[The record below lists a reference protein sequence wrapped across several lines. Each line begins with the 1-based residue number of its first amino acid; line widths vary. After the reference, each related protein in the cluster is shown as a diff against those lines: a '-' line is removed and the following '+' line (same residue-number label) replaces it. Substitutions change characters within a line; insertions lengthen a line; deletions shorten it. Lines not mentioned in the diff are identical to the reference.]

1 MGEKRTL
8 LVLAK
13 EGLPPS
19 VMGHLQ
25 SQGLRV
31 VPSTSPLEASALLVK
46 QPPDAFYVSLSGQE
60 TQGAEIVALARRHA
74 SHCLVL
80 AGLRADQRAEVT
92 RVLEAGAD
100 GWLLEPVIAEELLA
114 LLRRSWAREDL
125 AEREA
130 RRSVGRQAV
139 TQLARAVAHQVNNPL
154 GTLSGWVQML
164 LSGSVNQ
171 ATLKRAAE
179 SADAELKRLA
189 GVVETLLI
197 LSEQMS
203 PRRKVA
209 DIADIVRA
217 AVAERSGEPLPLT
230 LSSGLPPVCG
240 DGELLTGALRELLD
254 GEALSSAGT
263 RPLAVATTANGRM
276 LEVDVLLAGEGLQKP
291 ELEELLDP
299 LRVFDER
306 GGEGALAFARA
317 VGVIRVHGGE
327 VSAQR
332 ELDGTPHL
340 FVKLPVA
347 LA

>member
-1 MGEKRTL
+1 ML

-19 VMGHLQ
+19 VMNHLQ
-25 SQGLRV
+25 NEGLRV
-31 VPSTSPLEASALLVK
+31 VVSTSPLEASGLLVK
-46 QPPDAFYVSLSGQE
+46 QPPDAFYVSLSGLE
-60 TQGAEIVALARRHA
+60 AQGAEIVALARQHV
-74 SHCLVL
+74 SHCLVV
-80 AGLRADQRAEVT
+80 AGLRPDQRAQVT

-100 GWLLEPVIAEELLA
+100 GWLLEPVVAEELLA
-114 LLRRSWAREDL
+114 LLRRNWAREDL
-125 AEREA
+125 AERDA

-154 GTLSGWVQML
+154 GTLSGWLQML
-164 LSGSVNQ
+164 RSGPVNQ
-171 ATLKRAAE
+171 ASVRRAAE
-179 SADAELKRLA
+179 SAEVELKRLA

-209 DIADIVRA
+209 DLTEVVRRA
-217 AVAERSGEPLPLT
+217 LAGRAGEPLALT
-230 LSSGLPPVCG
+230 LTPGLPPVSA
-240 DGELLTGALRELLD
+240 DEELLEGALRELLD
-254 GEALSSAGT
+254 GEALTSA
-263 RPLAVATTANGRM
+263 RPLAVATAANGRM
-276 LEVDVLLAGEGLQKP
+276 VEVDVLLAGEGLKEQG
-291 ELEELLDP
+291 LEELLDP
-299 LRVFDER
+299 LRLFDEQ
-306 GGEGALAFARA
+306 GGEKALAFARA

-340 FVKLPVA
+340 SVKLPVA

>member
-1 MGEKRTL
+1 ML
-8 LVLAK
+8 LVLAE

-19 VMGHLQ
+19 VVSHLQ
-25 SQGLRV
+25 QSGLRLV
-31 VPSTSPLEASALLVK
+31 LSTSPLEASALLVK
-46 QPPDAFYVSLSGQE
+46 QPPDALYVGLSGLDHSA
-60 TQGAEIVALARRHA
+60 GEIVTLARRHVPHA
-74 SHCLVL
+74 LVVV
-80 AGLRADQRAEVT
+80 GLRPDQRAQVT

-100 GWLLEPVIAEELLA
+100 AWLLEPVIAEELLA
-114 LLRRSWAREDL
+114 LLRRNSAREAL

-154 GTLSGWVQML
+154 GTLSGWIQML

-171 ATLKRAAE
+171 ATLRRAAE
-179 SADAELKRLA
+179 SAQVELARLA

-209 DIADIVRA
+209 DLTEVVRA
-217 AVAERSGEPLPLT
+217 ALAGRAGEPLTLT
-230 LSSGLPPVCG
+230 LSAELPPVSG
-240 DGELLTGALRELLD
+240 DGELLEGALRELLD
-254 GEALSSAGT
+254 GEVLSSAGT
-263 RPLAVATTANGRM
+263 RPLAVTTAANGRM
-276 LEVDVLLAGEGLQKP
+276 VEVDVLLAGEGLAGGG
-291 ELEELLDP
+291 LEELLDP
-299 LRVFDER
+299 LRVFDEQ
-306 GGEGALAFARA
+306 GGERALAFARA
-317 VGVIRVHGGE
+317 VGVVRVHGGE

-340 FVKLPVA
+340 LVKLPVA

>member
-1 MGEKRTL
+1 VGEKRTL

-19 VMGHLQ
+19 VMNHLQ
-25 SQGLRV
+25 NQGLRIV
-31 VPSTSPLEASALLVK
+31 TSTSPLEASALLVK
-46 QPPDAFYVSLSGQE
+46 QPPDAFYVSLAGQE

-80 AGLRADQRAEVT
+80 AGIRPDQRAEVT

-100 GWLLEPVIAEELLA
+100 GWLLEPVVAEELLA

-125 AEREA
+125 AERDA
-130 RRSVGRQAV
+130 RRSVGRRAV
-139 TQLARAVAHQVNNPL
+139 TQLARVVAHQVNNPL
-154 GTLSGWVQML
+154 GTLSGWIQML

-171 ATLKRAAE
+171 GTLKRAAE
-179 SADAELKRLA
+179 SAETELKRLA

-197 LSEQMS
+197 LSDQMS

-209 DIADIVRA
+209 DIAEVVRR
-217 AVAERSGEPLPLT
+217 AVAERSGEPLALT
-230 LSSGLPPVCG
+230 LGSGLPPVSG
-240 DGELLTGALRELLD
+240 DGELLEEALRELLD

-263 RPLAVATTANGRM
+263 RPLAVSTAANGRTV
-276 LEVDVLLAGEGLQKP
+276 EVDVLLAGDGLQKQD
-291 ELEELLDP
+291 LEELLDP

-317 VGVIRVHGGE
+317 VGVIHVHGGE
-327 VSAQR
+327 VLAQR

-340 FVKLPVA
+340 VVKLPVA